1 MAMVRT
7 KNQFT
12 HGVIVRA
19 SGSVVDVAF
28 PGSSSLP
35 PIQSALEARDGAD
48 KRLVLEVVQHL
59 SDGLARTLALG
70 PTSRLKR
77 GAETVFIGES
87 LTINASRSLLGRLI
101 DVTGEPHDKRG
112 ALKEK
117 GKPYPLHREPPAAIM
132 QKTPKGILETGLK
145 IIDLFT
151 PFVEGGK
158 IGFFGGAGVGKT
170 MLVVE
175 FINNLI
181 KRHEGVAVFA
191 GVGER
196 IREGHELYLELERT
210 KLFEKTALVF
220 GQMNEPAGARFRVA
234 LAGVSVS
241 EYFRD
246 QKENV
251 LLFIDN
257 MYRFV
262 LAGMETSSLLGH
274 IPSEGGYQASLAS
287 EMGEVQDRIASTAH
301 GSITSVQAIY
311 VPADD
316 FTDPG
321 IVATMTHLDSV
332 TVLSRAIAEEG
343 LYPAVDVLASSSTA
357 AHEAVLGARHYATM
371 TEAKKMLQRY
381 AELRKIIA
389 ILGKEEL
396 SPQDQKI
403 VGRARKLIR
412 FLTQPFFVSEAFTG
426 KKGAYV
432 SIGDTLKG
440 VEAIIGGEI
449 DTIPEENFYLIGK
462 IEEAKK

>member
-1 MAMVRT
+1 
-7 KNQFT
+7 
-12 HGVIVRA
+12 
-19 SGSVVDVAF
+19 
-28 PGSSSLP
+28 
-35 PIQSALEARDGAD
+35 
-48 KRLVLEVVQHL
+48 
-59 SDGLARTLALG
+59 
-70 PTSRLKR
+70 
-77 GAETVFIGES
+77 
-87 LTINASRSLLGRLI
+87 
-101 DVTGEPHDKRG
+101 
-112 ALKEK
+112 
-117 GKPYPLHREPPAAIM
+117 
-132 QKTPKGILETGLK
+132 
-145 IIDLFT
+145 
-151 PFVEGGK
+151 
-158 IGFFGGAGVGKT
+158 
-170 MLVVE
+170 
-175 FINNLI
+175 
-181 KRHEGVAVFA
+181 
-191 GVGER
+191 
-196 IREGHELYLELERT
+196 
-210 KLFEKTALVF
+210 
-220 GQMNEPAGARFRVA
+220 
-234 LAGVSVS
+234 
-241 EYFRD
+241 
-246 QKENV
+246 
-251 LLFIDN
+251 
-257 MYRFV
+257 
-262 LAGMETSSLLGH
+262 
-274 IPSEGGYQASLAS
+274 
-287 EMGEVQDRIASTAH
+287 
-301 GSITSVQAIY
+301 VQAIY